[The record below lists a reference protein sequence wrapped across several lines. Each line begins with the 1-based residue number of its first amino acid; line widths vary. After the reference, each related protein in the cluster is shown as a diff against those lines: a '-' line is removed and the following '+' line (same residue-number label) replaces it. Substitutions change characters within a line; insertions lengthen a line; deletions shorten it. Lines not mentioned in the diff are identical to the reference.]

1 MLHNRRVIALSK
13 VSDVRRVPVEL
24 QQARMILAHLPGCS
38 LLARGGN
45 LSNMSLV
52 NAIARVAGFTSTK
65 ARPSLRAPLVG
76 VETTAYAKQPGHSP
90 LAPSDDRDGERQ
102 VEQFI
107 ASLPASPVTKAT
119 GPVQE
124 ATRPGRELAPA
135 SSTTSSRLRSLLSP
149 EPRGGAPLPHR
160 PAADALNG
168 LSSESTAFPSPRGAG
183 SSAGDATGDAGLSD
197 ERTHSNA
204 TGDAGQSD
212 EQGFMGLTYVSVYV
226 LMHVLTL
233 TRSLLTLTRSL
244 LTLTRSLLTLTRS
257 LLMRW
262 PGDGIA
268 KFQFVEL
275 SGEICTSW
283 IRHVNELVLAHK
295 LARAREDRELDK
307 VLCEYVLHVCV
318 CLCCLSLPS

>member
-1 MLHNRRVIALSK
+1 VFQDPVLHNRRVIALSK

-24 QQARMILAHLPGCS
+24 QQARMILAHLPGFS

-107 ASLPASPVTKAT
+107 ASLPASPATKAPD
-119 GPVQE
+119 PVQE
-124 ATRPGRELAPA
+124 VRPGREFTPA
-135 SSTTSSRLRSLLSP
+135 SSRLRGLLSP
-149 EPRGGAPLPHR
+149 EPRGGPRPPPHR
-160 PAADALNG
+160 PAADALSG

-183 SSAGDATGDAGLSD
+183 SSAGDATGDAG
-197 ERTHSNA
+197 
-204 TGDAGQSD
+204 QSD
-212 EQGFMGLTYVSVYV
+212 EQGFMGLT
-226 LMHVLTL
+226 
-233 TRSLLTLTRSL
+233 
-244 LTLTRSLLTLTRS
+244 S

-307 VLCEYVLHVCV
+307 V
-318 CLCCLSLPS
+318 